1 MEFPLSRNLNTP
13 INRNYLLFGFILLK
27 FVLTYALID
36 PVYDLQRDEYLHL
49 DQANH
54 LAWGYTSVPPFTSWV
69 SWIIKALGNSV
80 FWVKFFPALFGAL
93 TTVLVWKIIET
104 FKGGS
109 FALLLG
115 GIAITFSVVS
125 RVNILYQPNSFD
137 VLSWTL
143 MYFLLIRY
151 ISTGAAKWLWLLGVA
166 FALGFLNKYNVLFLL
181 LGTLPAL
188 LISGQHKML
197 PKRDFYLAIGIA
209 LILILP
215 NLIWQYQH
223 DFPVIRHMKELSRTQ
238 LVNVRMSDYLI
249 DQVLYF
255 VGTLFVLIAG
265 LVSLL
270 RCKPFKQYRFVFFSF
285 VFTTLLFLYFRAKSY
300 YAIGLYPVLLAFG
313 SVYLEQSLQK
323 NWLKY
328 LRPLCLLF
336 PLLVFIPAVKEAF
349 PIYTPETL
357 EQTAVRTGKM
367 HRWEDGRE
375 YILQQDFADML
386 GWKELARKVDS
397 IYASIPDKRSLLVFC
412 DNYGQ
417 AGAINYYKKNGA
429 YRAHSFNAD
438 YINWYKSEPVIR
450 IIRIK
455 EYHDDPTRLQGEYA
469 LFKQVYL
476 AGQIDNKYAREYKTE
491 IYILEQPKAD
501 IRKFLEAERAELLKP
516 DGF

>member
-1 MEFPLSRNLNTP
+1 MELQLSNQLTTP
-13 INRNYLLFGFILLK
+13 INRKYLLFGFILLK
-27 FVLTYALID
+27 FVLTYALIH

-54 LAWGYTSVPPFTSWV
+54 LAWGYTSVPPLTSWV
-69 SWIIKALGNSV
+69 SWLIKAFGNSL

-104 FKGGS
+104 LKGGT
-109 FALLLG
+109 FALVLG
-115 GIAITFSVVS
+115 AIAVTFSVVS

-151 ISTGAAKWLWLLGVA
+151 MSTGAPKWLWLLGA
-166 FALGFLNKYNVLFLL
+166 GFALGFLNKYNVLFFL

-188 LISGQHKML
+188 LITGQHRIL
-197 PKRDFYLAIGIA
+197 FKRDFYIAISIA
-209 LILILP
+209 MVLVLP
-215 NLIWQYQH
+215 NLLWQYSH

-238 LVNVRMSDYLI
+238 LVNVRVSDYLT

-255 VGTLFVLIAG
+255 AGTIYVLIAG
-265 LVSLL
+265 LISLVIY
-270 RCKPFKQYRFVFFSF
+270 KPFKPYRFVFFSF
-285 VFTTLLFLYFRAKSY
+285 LFTTLLFLYFRAKSY

-313 SVYLEQSLQK
+313 SVYLEEVLKK

-328 LRPLCLLF
+328 LRPLCLLI
-336 PLLVFIPAVKEAF
+336 PVLVFIPLVKEAF
-349 PIYTPETL
+349 PIYTPEKL
-357 EQTAVRTGKM
+357 EQTAVQTGKM
-367 HRWEDGRE
+367 HRWEDGKE

-386 GWKELARKVDS
+386 GWRELARKVDS
-397 IYASIPDKRSLLVFC
+397 VYASIPDKRSLLVFC

-417 AGAINYYKKNGA
+417 AGAINYYKKNKA
-429 YRAHSFNAD
+429 YRAQSFNAD
-438 YINWYKSEPVIR
+438 YINWYKSEPVTT

-455 EYHDDPTRLQGEYA
+455 EFNDDPTRLEGEHA
-469 LFKQVYL
+469 LFEQVYL
-476 AGQIDNKYAREYKTE
+476 AGQIDNKYAREFKTE

-501 IRKFLEAERAELLKP
+501 IRKFLEEERRELLKP
-516 DGF
+516 NGL

>member
-1 MEFPLSRNLNTP
+1 MEFPLSKPLNTP
-13 INRNYLLFGFILLK
+13 INRTYLLFGFILLK
-27 FVLTYALID
+27 FVLTYALIH

-69 SWIIKALGNSV
+69 SWLIKALGNAV
-80 FWVKFFPALFGAL
+80 FWVKFFPALFGAI

-104 FKGGS
+104 LKGGI
-109 FALLLG
+109 FALVLG
-115 GIAITFSVVS
+115 AITVTFSVVS

-143 MYFLLIRY
+143 MYFLLIKY
-151 ISTGAAKWLWLLGVA
+151 ISTGAARWLWLLGLA

-188 LISGQHKML
+188 LITGQHKL
-197 PKRDFYLAIGIA
+197 LLKRDFYIGIGIA
-209 LILILP
+209 LALILP

-223 DFPVIRHMKELSRTQ
+223 EFPVIRHMKELSRTQ

-249 DQVLYF
+249 DQLLYF
-255 VGTLFVLIAG
+255 AGSIYVLIAG

-270 RCKPFKQYRFVFFSF
+270 LFKPFKQYRFVFFSF
-285 VFTTLLFLYFRAKSY
+285 LFTTLLFLYFRAKSY

-313 SVYLEQSLQK
+313 SAYLEKALAK
-323 NWLKY
+323 DWLIY
-328 LRPLCLLF
+328 LRPICLLI

-349 PIYTPETL
+349 PVYTPERL
-357 EQTAVRTGKM
+357 EQTAVRRGKM
-367 HRWEDGRE
+367 HRWEDGKE

-386 GWKELARKVDS
+386 GWQELARKVDS
-397 IYASIPDKRSLLVFC
+397 VYASIPDKRSLIVFC

-417 AGAINYYKKNGA
+417 AGAINYYKKNKA
-429 YRAHSFNAD
+429 YRALSFNAD
-438 YINWYKSEPVIR
+438 YINWYNSEPVKSIV
-450 IIRIK
+450 RIK
-455 EYHDDPTRLQGEYA
+455 EFNVDPKRLEGEYA
-469 LFKQVYL
+469 LFKKVYL

-501 IRKFLEAERAELLKP
+501 IRRFLDDERRELLKP
-516 DGF
+516 DGL